1 MERIGFVGI
10 GLMGHGMAKNLLAKG
25 YSLAFRVHRNRANL
39 ADLVAAGAAEV
50 SDTRALIAAS
60 DIIFF
65 CVTGSPQVEEIIYG
79 TDGLLA
85 AITVAPPV
93 ATRPPPAGARDELG
107 TARRSSLG
115 DGMMVVDCS
124 TSEPDS
130 TAKIR
135 ADLANKGVIYVDAPL
150 ARTPKEAEE
159 GRLNTMVGAD
169 AASFERL
176 QPVMK
181 AFCENVI
188 HVGPPG
194 HGHVLKLVN
203 NFLALSI
210 ATSTAEAFAIAAKSG
225 LSLRKL
231 LEVITAGGVN
241 SGVFQMIASKAVD
254 GDLAGMKFTIANGR
268 KDMSYYTHLA
278 ESHNAPCY
286 VGEAVHQSLVQ
297 AAALGLGERF
307 IPSLLEAQEK
317 LNGIKIVPR

>member
-1 MERIGFVGI
+1 MERIGFIGI

-25 YSLAFRVHRNRANL
+25 HSLAFKVHRNRANL
-39 ADLVAAGAAEV
+39 ADLTAAGAVEV
-50 SDTRALIAAS
+50 KDTRSLVAAS
-60 DIIFF
+60 DIVFF

-79 TDGLLA
+79 ADGLLA
-85 AITVAPPV
+85 T
-93 ATRPPPAGARDELG
+93 ARD
-107 TARRSSLG
+107 
-115 DGMMVVDCS
+115 GMLVVDCS
-124 TSEPDS
+124 TSEPTS
-130 TAKIR
+130 TARIR
-135 ADLANKGVIYVDAPL
+135 ADLAERGVAYIDAPL

-169 AASFERL
+169 DANFERL

-210 ATSTAEAFAIAAKSG
+210 ATSTAEAFTIAAKSG

-241 SGVFQMIASKAVD
+241 SGVFQMIAEQGGRRRSDRNEVHDRQRPQGHELLHASGRIARRRQLRRRGGASV
-254 GDLAGMKFTIANGR
+254 AGAGGSTRPRRTIHAFADRGAR
-268 KDMSYYTHLA
+268 EVKRYQDRS
-278 ESHNAPCY
+278 
-286 VGEAVHQSLVQ
+286 
-297 AAALGLGERF
+297 ALMHHDVRARERMT
-307 IPSLLEAQEK
+307 L
-317 LNGIKIVPR
+317 

>member
-25 YSLAFRVHRNRANL
+25 YPLSFRVHRNRANL
-39 ADLVAAGAAEV
+39 ADLTAAGAIEA
-50 SDTRALIAAS
+50 SDTRALVAAS

-79 TDGLLA
+79 ADGLLA
-85 AITVAPPV
+85 A
-93 ATRPPPAGARDELG
+93 ARK
-107 TARRSSLG
+107 
-115 DGMMVVDCS
+115 GMLVVDCS
-124 TSEPDS
+124 TSEPNS
-130 TAKIR
+130 TARIR
-135 ADLANKGVIYVDAPL
+135 ADLAERGVAYIDAPL

-169 AASFERL
+169 AANFERL
-176 QPVMK
+176 QPVLK

-194 HGHVLKLVN
+194 SGHVLKLVN

-231 LEVITAGGVN
+231 LEVVTAGGVN
-241 SGVFQMIASKAVD
+241 SGVFQMIAAKAVD
-254 GDLAGMKFTIANGR
+254 GDLTGMKFTIANGR

-278 ESHNAPCY
+278 ESHGAASHI
-286 VGEAVHQSLVQ
+286 GEAVHQSLVQ

-307 IPSLLEAQEK
+307 MPSLIEAQEK